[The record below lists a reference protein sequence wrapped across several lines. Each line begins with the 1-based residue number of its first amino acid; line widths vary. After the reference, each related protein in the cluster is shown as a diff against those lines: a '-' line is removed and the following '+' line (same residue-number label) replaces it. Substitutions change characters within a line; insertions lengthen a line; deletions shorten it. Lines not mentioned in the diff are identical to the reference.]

1 MGTEIPEKHC
11 VSRSRE
17 ENRGIIASLVANA
30 RREIKV
36 FAPVLD
42 PFYFNTPAIE
52 QSLIGF
58 ALAHPHNRAQFL
70 IEDIPA
76 LMLNQT
82 RLAGLVRRLS
92 DRIEI
97 RRVDDDAV
105 GQREFFVV
113 ADGRGYFHQIDF
125 EGRESS
131 TEFDAAGEAALLTRR
146 FVELWERSVRISDLQ
161 TTGL

>member
-1 MGTEIPEKHC
+1 MGAETPEKRR

-36 FAPVLD
+36 FAPILD
-42 PFYFNTPAIE
+42 PFYFNTPAME

-58 ALAHPHNRAQFL
+58 TLAHPHNRVQLL

-76 LMLNQT
+76 LLLDQA
-82 RLAGLVRRLS
+82 RLVGLVRRLS
-92 DRIEI
+92 GRIEI

-113 ADGRGYFHQIDF
+113 ADGRGYFHQIDYQ
-125 EGRESS
+125 GRESS
-131 TEFDAAGEAALLTRR
+131 TDFDASGEAALLVRR
-146 FVELWERSVRISDLQ
+146 FEELWERSARIPDLQ

>member
-1 MGTEIPEKHC
+1 MGTEIPEKHR

-17 ENRGIIASLVANA
+17 ENRGIIASLIANA
-30 RREIKV
+30 RREIRV

-42 PFYFNTPAIE
+42 PFYFNTPAVE
-52 QSLIGF
+52 QSLTGF
-58 ALAHPHNRAQFL
+58 ALTHPQNRVQLL

-76 LMLNQT
+76 LLLDQA
-82 RLAGLVRRLS
+82 RLVGLLRRLS

-113 ADGRGYFHQIDF
+113 ADGRGYFHQIDY

-131 TEFDAAGEAALLTRR
+131 ADFDAAGEAALLVRR
-146 FVELWERSVRISDLQ
+146 FEELWERSVRIPDLQ

>member
-1 MGTEIPEKHC
+1 MGTETPEKHRI
-11 VSRSRE
+11 SRSRE

-30 RREIKV
+30 RREIKG

-42 PFYFNTPAIE
+42 PFYFNTPAME
-52 QSLIGF
+52 QTLTGF
-58 ALAHPHNRAQFL
+58 VLAHSQNRVQVL
-70 IEDIPA
+70 IEDIRA
-76 LMLNQT
+76 LLLDQA
-82 RLAGLVRRLS
+82 RLVGLHRRLS
-92 DRIEI
+92 GRIEI

-113 ADGRGYFHQIDF
+113 ADGRGYFHQIDY

-131 TEFDAAGEAALLTRR
+131 AEFDAAGEAALLRR
-146 FVELWERSVRISDLQ
+146 HFEELWERSARISDLH

>member
-1 MGTEIPEKHC
+1 VGTETPEKHC
-11 VSRSRE
+11 ISRSRE

-36 FAPVLD
+36 FAPILD
-42 PFYFNTPAIE
+42 PFYFNTRAME

-58 ALAHPHNRAQFL
+58 ALVHPHNRARIL

-76 LMLNQT
+76 LLLTQA
-82 RLAGLVRRLS
+82 RLIELRRRLS

-97 RRVDDDAV
+97 RRVADDAV
-105 GQREFFVV
+105 GLREFFVIV
-113 ADGRGYFHQIDF
+113 DGRGYFHQIDY

-131 TEFDAAGEAALLTRR
+131 AEFEAAGEAALLARR
-146 FVELWERSVRISDLQ
+146 FDELWEGSVRIPDLQ